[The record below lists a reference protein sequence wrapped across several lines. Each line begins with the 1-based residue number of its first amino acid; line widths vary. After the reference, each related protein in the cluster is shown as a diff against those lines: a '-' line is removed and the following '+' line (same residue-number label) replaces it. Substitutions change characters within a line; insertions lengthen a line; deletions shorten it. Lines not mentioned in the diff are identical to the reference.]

1 MPVRN
6 HRQAGDIS
14 YLSLVGF
21 FLLLLFIAYALF
33 WSGATRNVDRLIHD
47 SWVRFEQRQA
57 PDDVVIVGID
67 PKSLSRIG
75 RWPWS
80 RDLQA
85 AFLRRLN
92 DYGIKAA
99 IIDILY
105 VEPDN
110 VPANDIALAKVIGD
124 IPITILPVHTEGLG
138 VHTLQGETLPIPI
151 ISNKVTSLGHVSL
164 PLDADGIVRRINL
177 KAGFK
182 TPHWDSLSLA
192 AFNAL
197 GGDLQGDDIPGKRLA
212 LEVTGNTWVE
222 DHQALISFHGPAK
235 TFTNVGVDEI
245 IAGEVPLE
253 VLKDKIVF
261 IGATATGMRDMLP
274 TAVTSENTPMPGV
287 EIHANIFSALR
298 EGRTITT
305 INPVANFAICAVLLV
320 LLLMLYSR
328 LSPIWT
334 LAGAGIGA
342 LVPIGISFVLYR
354 YLNIWHAPL
363 IASIP
368 ILVSYFLWS
377 WHRLEFLS
385 VFLRHETDRL
395 SDEIGSDDNT
405 NNKLLAQF
413 FKSAQQHLPISGWR
427 FSVDEDAYAS
437 TNEPHFNRNAG
448 IDIWERFGDEYARQY
463 RTPGN
468 LKVVFSAK
476 DEEFAKDFMRYVD
489 GLPRVRERQS
499 RVRLAGSIER
509 IQMDTHRLSFQVER
523 LRQLNG
529 LSASLFEGSSAGLVV
544 WSAAGEVVRAN
555 DLAKLNL
562 PHIDVESA
570 SLIDFLSALG
580 RDPQKQDARRLQ
592 ELVLEAK
599 PWQVNLI
606 ESDSELVINFSAYGR
621 TLVERLI
628 SASVIDVTEIRRSE
642 RSRAELIDFLSHDL
656 RSPLISSLYMLSD
669 DLRVSEN
676 ENDEKIER
684 IEHNINRSL
693 EMMDDLL
700 TIARADNLT
709 SEQFS
714 MVLFDSVVDNAVDQ
728 LVPQARSRNINI
740 EVEEQT
746 TEVWVNADPALLERA
761 IVNIISNAIKYS
773 PEGTVVDVQSR
784 VSENSIRLDVR
795 DQGIGIAPEMMENL
809 FKRFKR
815 DAAISKQFK
824 GIGLGLA
831 LVSRVVTQHGGRVWA
846 SNPGKG
852 TLISME
858 IPVSLVGE
866 YAEDAAI

>member
-1 MPVRN
+1 M
-6 HRQAGDIS
+6 
-14 YLSLVGF
+14 
-21 FLLLLFIAYALF
+21 
-33 WSGATRNVDRLIHD
+33 
-47 SWVRFEQRQA
+47 
-57 PDDVVIVGID
+57 
-67 PKSLSRIG
+67 
-75 RWPWS
+75 
-80 RDLQA
+80 
-85 AFLRRLN
+85 
-92 DYGIKAA
+92 
-99 IIDILY
+99 
-105 VEPDN
+105 
-110 VPANDIALAKVIGD
+110 
-124 IPITILPVHTEGLG
+124 
-138 VHTLQGETLPIPI
+138 
-151 ISNKVTSLGHVSL
+151 SL

-182 TPHWDSLSLA
+182 SPHWDSLSLA
-192 AFNAL
+192 AYNAL
-197 GGDLQGDDIPGKRLA
+197 GGNLQGDDIPGIRLD

-235 TFTNVGVDEI
+235 TFTNVGVDRI

-287 EIHANIFSALR
+287 EIHANVFSALR
-298 EGRTITT
+298 EGRTVTT
-305 INPVANFAICAVLLV
+305 INPFVNFAICGVLLV

-334 LAGAGIGA
+334 LVGAGFGA
-342 LVPIGISFVLYR
+342 LIPIGISFILYR
-354 YLNIWHAPL
+354 FLNVWHAPL

-395 SDEIGSDDNT
+395 SDEIGTDDNA
-405 NNKLLAQF
+405 NNALLAQF
-413 FKSAQQHLPISGWR
+413 FKSAKQHLPITGWR
-427 FSVDEDAYAS
+427 FSVDEEQFAS
-437 TNEPHFNRNAG
+437 ADSPHFNRAAG
-448 IDIWERFGDEYARQY
+448 IDDWVRFGDEYARQY

-468 LKVVFSAK
+468 LKIIFSAK
-476 DEEFAKDFMRYVD
+476 DESFAEDFMRYID

-509 IQMDTHRLSFQVER
+509 IQMDTHRLNFQVER

-529 LSASLFEGSSAGLVV
+529 LSASLFEGSSAGLIV

-555 DLAKLNL
+555 DLAKQNL
-562 PHIDVESA
+562 PHVDVDNA
-570 SLIDFLSALG
+570 SLKEFLSALG
-580 RDPQKQDARRLQ
+580 RDPDQQDARRLQ
-592 ELVLEAK
+592 QLLLEAK

-606 ESDSELVINFSAYGR
+606 ENDSELVINFSTYGA
-621 TLVERLI
+621 TLAERLV
-628 SASVIDVTEIRRSE
+628 SASVIDVTEIRRNE

-669 DLRVSEN
+669 DVRLSDN
-676 ENDEKIER
+676 ENGEKVER

-714 MVLFDSVVDNAVDQ
+714 MVLFDSIVDNAVDQ
-728 LVPQARSRNINI
+728 LMPQARSRDIAI
-740 EVEEQT
+740 DVEEQA

-773 PEGTVVDVQSR
+773 PEATVVTVESR
-784 VSENSIRLDVR
+784 VIENTIRLDVR

-815 DAAISKQFK
+815 DANISKQFK

-858 IPVSLVGE
+858 IPVSLIGE
-866 YAEDAAI
+866 YVEDAVS

>member
-1 MPVRN
+1 M
-6 HRQAGDIS
+6 D
-14 YLSLVGF
+14 
-21 FLLLLFIAYALF
+21 
-33 WSGATRNVDRLIHD
+33 
-47 SWVRFEQRQA
+47 
-57 PDDVVIVGID
+57 
-67 PKSLSRIG
+67 
-75 RWPWS
+75 
-80 RDLQA
+80 
-85 AFLRRLN
+85 
-92 DYGIKAA
+92 
-99 IIDILY
+99 
-105 VEPDN
+105 
-110 VPANDIALAKVIGD
+110 
-124 IPITILPVHTEGLG
+124 
-138 VHTLQGETLPIPI
+138 
-151 ISNKVTSLGHVSL
+151 
-164 PLDADGIVRRINL
+164 
-177 KAGFK
+177 
-182 TPHWDSLSLA
+182 
-192 AFNAL
+192 
-197 GGDLQGDDIPGKRLA
+197 

-235 TFTNVGVDEI
+235 TFTNVGVDRI

-287 EIHANIFSALR
+287 EIHANVFSALR
-298 EGRTITT
+298 EGRTVTT
-305 INPVANFAICAVLLV
+305 INPFVNFVICGVLLV

-334 LAGAGIGA
+334 LVGAGFGA
-342 LVPIGISFVLYR
+342 LIPIGISFILYR
-354 YLNIWHAPL
+354 FLNVWHAPL

-395 SDEIGSDDNT
+395 SDEIGTDDNT
-405 NNKLLAQF
+405 NNALLAQF
-413 FKSAQQHLPISGWR
+413 FKSAKQHLPITGWR
-427 FSVDEDAYAS
+427 FSVDEEQFAS
-437 TNEPHFNRNAG
+437 ADSPHFNRAAG
-448 IDIWERFGDEYARQY
+448 IDDWVRFGDEYARQY

-468 LKVVFSAK
+468 LKIIFSAK
-476 DEEFAKDFMRYVD
+476 DESFAEDFMRYID

-509 IQMDTHRLSFQVER
+509 IQMDTHRLNFQVER

-529 LSASLFEGSSAGLVV
+529 LSASLFEGSSAGLIV

-555 DLAKLNL
+555 DLAKQNL
-562 PHIDVESA
+562 PHVDVDNA
-570 SLIDFLSALG
+570 SLKEFLSALG
-580 RDPQKQDARRLQ
+580 RDPDQQDARRLQ
-592 ELVLEAK
+592 QLLLEAK

-606 ESDSELVINFSAYGR
+606 ENDSELVINFSTYGA
-621 TLVERLI
+621 TLAERLV
-628 SASVIDVTEIRRSE
+628 SASVIDVTEIRRNE

-669 DLRVSEN
+669 DVRLSDN
-676 ENDEKIER
+676 ENGEKVER

-714 MVLFDSVVDNAVDQ
+714 MVLFDSIVDNAVDQ
-728 LVPQARSRNINI
+728 LMPQARSRDITI
-740 EVEEQT
+740 DVEEQA

-773 PEGTVVDVQSR
+773 PEATVVTVESR
-784 VSENSIRLDVR
+784 VIENTIRLDVR

-815 DAAISKQFK
+815 DANISKQFK

-858 IPVSLVGE
+858 IPVSFIGE
-866 YAEDAAI
+866 YVEDAVS